1 MKIVKKIIFI
11 TTIVIF
17 FISTGYITY
26 LTKTNEL
33 KELLNEIEIYKEISH
48 LEDIVEDIT
57 IKEIK
62 LDNPTTDMIVGKNQ
76 QLTVIIN
83 NESKVDNAKLIWTSS
98 NYKVAK
104 VDKHGYLTATGYG
117 KTVITVTASNGKSDF
132 FELNVTYKNPI
143 FKLTSGILDTQK
155 SIIKKINSNT
165 TASSLY
171 KSIENNEN
179 LSIYDKDGELM
190 CNNTYLTTHLIETG
204 SYIEYFNS
212 EGKKVKLYLSVNA
225 DLNGDGEVDIQD
237 LKSMMN
243 HISGKETL
251 TGAYLESAYL
261 NNDKKIDSLDLAYIM
276 NKIAGKKG
284 Y

>member
-83 NESKVDNAKLIWTSS
+83 NESKVDNAKLIWTSDS
-98 NYKVAK
+98 NRIWENSY
-104 VDKHGYLTATGYG
+104 Y
-117 KTVITVTASNGKSDF
+117 SNC
-132 FELNVTYKNPI
+132 
-143 FKLTSGILDTQK
+143 
-155 SIIKKINSNT
+155 KKW
-165 TASSLY
+165 
-171 KSIENNEN
+171 
-179 LSIYDKDGELM
+179 
-190 CNNTYLTTHLIETG
+190 
-204 SYIEYFNS
+204 
-212 EGKKVKLYLSVNA
+212 
-225 DLNGDGEVDIQD
+225 
-237 LKSMMN
+237 
-243 HISGKETL
+243 
-251 TGAYLESAYL
+251 
-261 NNDKKIDSLDLAYIM
+261 
-276 NKIAGKKG
+276 
-284 Y
+284 